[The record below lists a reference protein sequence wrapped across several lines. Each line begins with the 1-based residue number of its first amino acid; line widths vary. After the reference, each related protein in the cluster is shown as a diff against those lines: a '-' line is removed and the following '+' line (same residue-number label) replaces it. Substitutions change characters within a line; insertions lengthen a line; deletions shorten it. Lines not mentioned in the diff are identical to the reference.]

1 MCWMATYPTTP
12 PVRRGGR
19 GLRPWLLMPKVI
31 CVCVAFGALVTGL
44 ALWITEPLP
53 RNGGLL
59 EIEHRIFSDIMVPAI
74 IGAVFFGL
82 LLFLQHPRVF
92 FRLRWLQIKL
102 AVVAIFL
109 PVVHVW
115 VSSQLLKLS
124 SSDSKGDSATLMAWW
139 YIAVITLILLIV
151 LGRQKPR
158 LGQNWARDF
167 LRR

>member
-1 MCWMATYPTTP
+1 
-12 PVRRGGR
+12 
-19 GLRPWLLMPKVI
+19 MPKLI

-44 ALWITEPLP
+44 TLWLTEPAP
-53 RNGGLL
+53 RSAGML
-59 EIEHRIFSDIMVPAI
+59 EIEHRVFSQIMAPAI
-74 IGAVFFGL
+74 IGAIFFGL

-109 PVVHVW
+109 PVVHAW
-115 VSSQLLKLS
+115 VSSQLAALSHPELK
-124 SSDSKGDSATLMAWW
+124 SDGATFVAWL
-139 YIAVITLILLIV
+139 YIAVITLVLLIV

-167 LRR
+167 LRI

>member
-1 MCWMATYPTTP
+1 MAAYQKTP

-19 GLRPWLLMPKVI
+19 GLRPWILMPKVI
-31 CVCVAFGALVTGL
+31 CVCVALGSLVTGV
-44 ALWITEPLP
+44 ALWLTEPSP
-53 RNGGLL
+53 GSAGLM
-59 EIEHRIFSDIMVPAI
+59 EIEHRIFSQIMVPAI
-74 IGAVFFGL
+74 LGAIFFGL

-102 AVVAIFL
+102 VVVAIFL

-124 SSDSKGDSATLMAWW
+124 NLDTKGNNATFVTWL
-139 YIAVITLILLIV
+139 YIAVITLLLLIV

-167 LRR
+167 RRP